1 MIAPGAV
8 DVAVRVAVEDEV
20 EPGARPQ
27 LEQVEPLPRPARK
40 REERRQQREAA
51 TDLVRLDV
59 LFGDEPRQPV
69 ALVDEDVVRRR
80 PRVDPVGE
88 REKVQAAEESDRR
101 IPPHLTDDRLHPP
114 LGPTAEGSPPP
125 GGREPGADV
134 GIQRRAAAL
143 ARLRLMQEGFL
154 ELGVQAVSSADFA
167 CSAIA
172 PNACGS
178 LTASSA
184 RTFRSSSMSAFFS
197 PAINWLYERPLAR
210 APALIRMIQSRR
222 KVRFFALRSRYAYVR
237 ECSTCSFA

>member
-101 IPPHLTDDRLHPP
+101 IPPDLTDDRLDR
-114 LGPTAEGSPPP
+114 LV
-125 GGREPGADV
+125 GREPAADV

-143 ARLRLMQEGFL
+143 ARLRLTQEGFF